1 MGAVEA
7 LACDAPPFA
16 DRALARLRDWPALR
30 VLPAEGGGV
39 GLAAGARQVVHL
51 HRGHEAEVYL
61 SKPAICRM
69 RAALADSPQVR
80 FAAGGDWVRVGLR
93 SDCDVALLES
103 LVSVA
108 IAAHAAG
115 RRVTP
120 WHRVAPC
127 PASVRTRGM
136 LATARSA

>member
-1 MGAVEA
+1 MRPVEA

-16 DRALARLRDWPALR
+16 DRALVRLREWPALH
-30 VLPAEGGGV
+30 VLSTEGGGV

-61 SKPAICRM
+61 SRPAVCRM
-69 RAALADSPQVR
+69 GAALADSPQVR

-93 SDCDVALLES
+93 SDRDVALLES

-108 IAAHAAG
+108 IQVHAAG
-115 RRVTP
+115 RTTR

-127 PASVRTRGM
+127 PTSLRARGV
-136 LATARSA
+136 LVTARSA

>member
-7 LACDAPPFA
+7 LARDAPPFA

-69 RAALADSPQVR
+69 GAALADSPQVR
-80 FAAGGDWVRVGLR
+80 F
-93 SDCDVALLES
+93 
-103 LVSVA
+103 
-108 IAAHAAG
+108 AAG

-127 PASVRTRGM
+127 PASLRTRGM
-136 LATARSA
+136 LATARPA